1 MVAAALA
8 LAAPPVAPPSSSA
21 SARCSAAVSLACR
34 ARRDAAATLAALALF
49 SAAPPAHALTSIALN
64 NLRAETV
71 PCPAGQTTST
81 IGKPRCLRVF
91 AEATNPSN
99 KTALNADVF
108 GRVFGVDGSNALDRD
123 EASDAGRISNLRSV
137 PPGTSEVSFDLIVS
151 DVAASRGLEFRRFK
165 ATAYPAAAPLV
176 SEDDCDLTPVGCDGD
191 LVP

>member
-1 MVAAALA
+1 MAVRALA
-8 LAAPPVAPPSSSA
+8 LAAPPAAPPSTARSTAA
-21 SARCSAAVSLACR
+21 SFACR

-49 SAAPPAHALTSIALN
+49 SAAPPAHALTSIALS

-81 IGKPRCLRVF
+81 IGKPRCIRVL

-137 PPGTSEVSFDLIVS
+137 PPGVSEVSFDLIVS
-151 DVAASRGLEFRRFK
+151 EDAAKRGPLEFRRFK

-176 SEDDCDLTPVGCDGD
+176 SEDDCDLTPQGCDGD